1 MAKKYLTFAAE
12 RGFTP
17 AYYDL
22 VVWYRNNG
30 DSDTANQWFARA
42 LEAGEPPALLEEGM
56 MLLKLQP
63 LAPEE
68 LQARLNQLYNLAL
81 NHCWNALEL
90 LCIICKL
97 RMANETVKA
106 FAPRPLRLL
115 QGLARQG
122 FAPAMLALG
131 DYYNTI
137 MLAPDAAH
145 RDNKVHY
152 WYDMA
157 AEHGLDEGLIRSIRA
172 GFFGPVY
179 NRGPV
184 HAAIAR
190 VKALHS
196 SDEATN
202 AELKGLL
209 GSLLRPINV
218 PGEDAEQSDKLLL
231 EAAHAGKPEDLCR
244 TIRAEIIWD
253 DDSVDNGYP
262 DKTLLDDTSLDK
274 IPSVLFTRGQT
285 LINYPGERKEV
296 FRKDALQSILDAM
309 AEKHAVAISWMTDA
323 LLRGLY
329 GLPQQIE
336 DGLYFLQTG
345 LKKQLPRYI
354 ALDVLRQLGW
364 IRGIPGEDH
373 VDRAWMKEL
382 LGMAASADDCLGY
395 AGLVLLEALEPASP
409 KRQQEIAADLQKAIL
424 WARTHAD
431 ASALYLLG
439 CVAGLHLDDPNLN
452 AVCKYH
458 DALVTRLTGEPG
470 CRDEYAAHLAT
481 SVFHS
486 ASLLGEPR
494 AELLVNLVQPELGN
508 LARLRE
514 EGKSLEEFM

>member
-1 MAKKYLTFAAE
+1 MARKTKNSKNRKKTGTSAPQLDPSRLFFHQYPLEQLCENWVHQLENRLAAAGADDAAALSAELERERQAWESMQKAEALLNTYFLEHRTEEEEKEGEGEEQGAALPTDDPDMEHNPSMDQMKPRAGDVSVIHRYVLGSLLQKVAMLDDSQEDSQEDSLDDSQDDGQKDSQEDSQKKKTTREDVLQMAKKYLTFAAE

-68 LQARLNQLYNLAL
+68 LQARLDQLYNLAL

-122 FAPAMLALG
+122 FALAMLALG

-179 NRGPV
+179 NRG
-184 HAAIAR
+184 
-190 VKALHS
+190 LYM
-196 SDEATN
+196 
-202 AELKGLL
+202 
-209 GSLLRPINV
+209 RP
-218 PGEDAEQSDKLLL
+218 
-231 EAAHAGKPEDLCR
+231 
-244 TIRAEIIWD
+244 
-253 DDSVDNGYP
+253 
-262 DKTLLDDTSLDK
+262 
-274 IPSVLFTRGQT
+274 
-285 LINYPGERKEV
+285 
-296 FRKDALQSILDAM
+296 
-309 AEKHAVAISWMTDA
+309 
-323 LLRGLY
+323 
-329 GLPQQIE
+329 
-336 DGLYFLQTG
+336 
-345 LKKQLPRYI
+345 
-354 ALDVLRQLGW
+354 
-364 IRGIPGEDH
+364 
-373 VDRAWMKEL
+373 
-382 LGMAASADDCLGY
+382 
-395 AGLVLLEALEPASP
+395 
-409 KRQQEIAADLQKAIL
+409 
-424 WARTHAD
+424 
-431 ASALYLLG
+431 
-439 CVAGLHLDDPNLN
+439 
-452 AVCKYH
+452 
-458 DALVTRLTGEPG
+458 
-470 CRDEYAAHLAT
+470 
-481 SVFHS
+481 
-486 ASLLGEPR
+486 
-494 AELLVNLVQPELGN
+494 
-508 LARLRE
+508 
-514 EGKSLEEFM
+514 